1 MEHIQKRSNTWYY
14 YRRIPVS
21 ISHLCNMK
29 VMHRSLSKDKALAI
43 KLADRYSNL
52 FNMLTAGFQLGT
64 DVSSYIAE
72 LELNQLPTQDIYKQY
87 IDSHE
92 VGEDRLKKIA
102 RVMVVVKALLPKE
115 LAKID
120 MALLDRVRNE
130 IIHLPRRSL
139 AKYKNISIMALTGMK
154 IPVNE
159 RISPTAVK
167 DYLVI
172 LNSFMRYLHE
182 REMVLK
188 PYAVKLIKKATDDR
202 EERVALSIDTIESI
216 IRNAKTAKLASS
228 FTLLYLTGLRPSEAR
243 LCTISIVAGIKCF
256 DLTDKGISLKTQ
268 SSHRLIPVHHS
279 ITEPEKM
286 LEDYRS
292 MHPRMISRGFKV
304 EEGTLYSL
312 RHSFATHLASK
323 GIEPYVISELLGH
336 THKDMTLSRY
346 VKGFPIKL
354 LSEAINKLELV
365 L

>member
-1 MEHIQKRSNTWYY
+1 MKHIEKRGDTWYD
-14 YRRIPVS
+14 RKRVPVS
-21 ISHLCNMK
+21 IMHLSTIK
-29 VMHRSLSKDKALAI
+29 TLHKPLSKDREMAI
-43 KLADRYSNL
+43 KLVDKYNDL
-52 FNMLTAGFQLGT
+52 FNMLISGQKLGI
-64 DVSSYIAE
+64 DVSPYIAE
-72 LELNQLPTQDIYKQY
+72 LGLNQQSSKDIYKQY

-102 RVMVVVKALLPKE
+102 RVMMVVKVLLPKE

-139 AKYKNISIMALTGMK
+139 AKYKNIGIMELVGMK

-159 RISPTAVK
+159 RISPSAVK

-172 LNSFMRYLHE
+172 LNSFIRYLHE

-188 PYAVKLIKKATDDR
+188 PYAVKLVKKTTDER
-202 EERVALSIDTIESI
+202 EERVALSMGTIGSI
-216 IRNAKTAKLASS
+216 IHSAKTAKLASC

-243 LCTISIVAGIKCF
+243 LCTVSIVDDIKCF
-256 DLTDKGISLKTQ
+256 DLMDKGISLKTQ

-279 ITEPEKM
+279 IEEPERM
-286 LEDYRS
+286 LEDYKS

-323 GIEPYVISELLGH
+323 DIEPYIISELLGH
-336 THKDMTLSRY
+336 AHNGMTLGRY
-346 VKGFPIKL
+346 VKGFPTKL
-354 LSEAINKLELV
+354 LSESINKLDAV
-365 L
+365 